1 MKFLSTLYIF
11 IITLLLISL
20 LTKGVRSNIMPSDV
34 YSLKDY
40 SQPFEL
46 SPERGRYALTQSIVE
61 NHSLFLP
68 LEIAGYVTPD
78 LGYING
84 NFVSLFAPGV
94 SFVVI
99 PFYYI
104 GKYFNANQLFTFWS
118 VGLAAVIN
126 AYIISDIV
134 NRITKSGFG
143 YIAGLSFIFATSA
156 LAYATTLYQHHFT
169 TLIILLALHITIFS
183 NNTNN
188 SLLMGVLFGV
198 MLLIEYPAVIFLL
211 PIILVY
217 MFRHYCSL
225 QNKESFKISI
235 DSRIMLF
242 ILYVFIGII
251 PTLIYNSYVNTN
263 PFKLSGTVE
272 SVENININNNG
283 SGYEIIKGETDE
295 FKKSVG
301 GFFKYENI
309 ANSWYILLLSSER
322 GILFYSPLYLLT
334 ILIFNLKNKISDIE
348 KYPFYLLVSIN
359 FAVLL
364 LYGMWGDPW
373 GGWAFGPRYLIPFFA
388 FSSILLGIVFKYYA
402 YSHWFKLS
410 YFTLLVYSI
419 LINVAGAL
427 TTNAIVPSKE
437 AESALMPTIKYLYNF
452 ELIGFGKSSS
462 FIYNT
467 YFSKYI
473 PLTVFYILIIAII
486 VFLLFLANKMS
497 SDKIS
502 HEN

>member
-1 MKFLSTLYIF
+1 
-11 IITLLLISL
+11 
-20 LTKGVRSNIMPSDV
+20 
-34 YSLKDY
+34 
-40 SQPFEL
+40 
-46 SPERGRYALTQSIVE
+46 
-61 NHSLFLP
+61 
-68 LEIAGYVTPD
+68 
-78 LGYING
+78 
-84 NFVSLFAPGV
+84 
-94 SFVVI
+94 
-99 PFYYI
+99 
-104 GKYFNANQLFTFWS
+104 
-118 VGLAAVIN
+118 
-126 AYIISDIV
+126 
-134 NRITKSGFG
+134 
-143 YIAGLSFIFATSA
+143 
-156 LAYATTLYQHHFT
+156 
-169 TLIILLALHITIFS
+169 
-183 NNTNN
+183 
-188 SLLMGVLFGV
+188 
-198 MLLIEYPAVIFLL
+198 
-211 PIILVY
+211 